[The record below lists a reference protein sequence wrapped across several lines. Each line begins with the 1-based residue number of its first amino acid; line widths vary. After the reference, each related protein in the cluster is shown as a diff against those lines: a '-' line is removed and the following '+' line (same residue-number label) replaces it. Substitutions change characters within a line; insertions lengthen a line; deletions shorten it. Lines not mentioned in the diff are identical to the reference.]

1 MIVIDAWWRLHKCH
15 LQLPLLPVHVLIMW
29 LRDSTAL
36 FLVPDWN
43 FHIAAVGVKEKK
55 EKKKKK
61 EKAGSGSEEARPKKR
76 KIDDDDF

>member
-1 MIVIDAWWRLHKCH
+1 MTLAQV
-15 LQLPLLPVHVLIMW
+15 PLATAIAPSTCPHHVTSGFY
-29 LRDSTAL
+29 RT